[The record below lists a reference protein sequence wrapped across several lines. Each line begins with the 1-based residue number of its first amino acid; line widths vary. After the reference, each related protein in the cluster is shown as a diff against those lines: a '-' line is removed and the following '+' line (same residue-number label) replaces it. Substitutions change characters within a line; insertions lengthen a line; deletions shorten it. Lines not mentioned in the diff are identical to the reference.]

1 MTSALINQL
10 KIATMKRIIKIF
22 SGTVA
27 SLAAMM
33 LLASCEKETYSFGEI
48 AAPRALTLTTVVEGA
63 DAANP
68 DGNGSGR
75 VTITT
80 KADKAIT
87 YKIDFGDGKTQM
99 VPSGQI
105 VYKYATPGTAEYTI
119 TVNAVGT
126 GGTQTVLSKK
136 IKVFVRFELP
146 ADIITALTGTGT
158 KTWATDKAADG
169 HFGVGPID
177 QFAPIWYSA
186 TPNSREACA
195 YDDLITFSK
204 DAAGNISL
212 SVDNKGESFSIGAAT
227 AFYGFAGGDGCYGIN
242 TGGTK
247 KLKFFD
253 ATSGSNANVSRMI
266 EFEVP
271 GNGIINFGTGGTVYE
286 ILSITNQQ
294 VHLRCKGVDGNAWYM
309 KLKAL

>member
-1 MTSALINQL
+1 
-10 KIATMKRIIKIF
+10 MKRILKIF
-22 SGTVA
+22 SGSVA

-48 AAPRALTLTTVVEGA
+48 AAPRGLTLSAVVEGA
-63 DAANP
+63 DASNP
-68 DGNGSGR
+68 SGNGSGR
-75 VTITT
+75 VTINA
-80 KADKAIT
+80 KADKALT

-99 VPSGQI
+99 VPTGQI
-105 VYKYATPGTAEYTI
+105 QYKYATPGTADYTI
-119 TVNAVGT
+119 TVNAIGT

-136 IKVFVRFELP
+136 VSVFVRFELP
-146 ADIITALTGTGT
+146 ADIVTALTGTGT
-158 KTWATDKAADG
+158 KTWATDKAVDG

-186 TPNSREACA
+186 TPNSRDACA

-212 SVDNKGESFSIGAAT
+212 NVDSKGAIFSIGAAT
-227 AFYGFAGGDGCYGIN
+227 SFYGVSGGDGCYPIS

-271 GNGIINFGTGGTVYE
+271 GNGIVNFGTGSTVYE

-294 VHLRCKGVDGNAWYM
+294 LHLRCKGVDGNAWYM
-309 KLKAL
+309 KLKAQ